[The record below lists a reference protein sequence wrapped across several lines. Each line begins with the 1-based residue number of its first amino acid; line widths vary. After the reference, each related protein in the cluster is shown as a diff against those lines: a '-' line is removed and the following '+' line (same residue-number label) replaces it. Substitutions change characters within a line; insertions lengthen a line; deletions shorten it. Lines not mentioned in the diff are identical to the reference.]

1 MSLPHITAVY
11 RLATD
16 PRLESHYV
24 PATNSHMAVLRLR
37 LAASASR
44 FDRDTQK
51 WETTARLFVDAEL
64 IDNGAAAL
72 APQLTKGSQVTVTGE
87 LVTDEWRTKTG
98 EIRSRIKIKARRVHV
113 HRATDDANTT
123 ATGTGTAATEEPPF

>member
-1 MSLPHITAVY
+1 MALPHLTAVY

-44 FDRDTQK
+44 WDRDAGE
-51 WETTARLFVDAEL
+51 WSTTSRLFIDAEL
-64 IDNGAAAL
+64 IDHGAADL
-72 APQLTKGSQVTVTGE
+72 APRLSKGDQVTVAGDLT
-87 LVTDEWRTKTG
+87 TDEWRTKTG
-98 EIRSRIKIKARRVHV
+98 ETRSRIKIKARRIYP
-113 HRATDDANTT
+113 HRSAAGTPAPASTT
-123 ATGTGTAATEEPPF
+123 GEGEPPF

>member
-1 MSLPHITAVY
+1 MTLPRITAVY

-16 PRLESHYV
+16 PRLDSHYV

-44 FDRDTQK
+44 YDRDAREWQ
-51 WETTARLFVDAEL
+51 TTARLFIDAEL
-64 IDNGAAAL
+64 IDHGAADL
-72 APQLTKGSQVTVTGE
+72 APRLSKGTQVTVAGE

-98 EIRSRIKIKARRVHV
+98 ETRSRIKIRA
-113 HRATDDANTT
+113 HRIHPHA
-123 ATGTGTAATEEPPF
+123 GPPAASAAGGPPAAEGEPPF